1 MHLARK
7 AFLKFHEP
15 TLKTQLFSMLPG
27 WNKHQAWRG
36 WKKILQSLNLP
47 GAANFCAGAL
57 FVTSMADAPER
68 FCFAVQNLGWLV
80 PRHQL

>member
-1 MHLARK
+1 MNLARK

-15 TLKTQLFSMLPG
+15 TLKTQLFSMIPG
-27 WNKHQAWRG
+27 WNKKSSVVWLVAVL
-36 WKKILQSLNLP
+36 WKKNLQSLNLP

-68 FCFAVQNLGWLV
+68 FCFAVQELG
-80 PRHQL
+80 